1 MNSTNDDP
9 LSEIDA
15 TGSDDE
21 SIVNDEIEETEPDD
35 EYDDER
41 EGEQPDEEDE
51 EEQEDDIEDDDEVE
65 SKQEEQEDDSET
77 QFKPQNTPS
86 NVHPMMDSIPIPEPP
101 QISNGDDGDEYYDED
116 FSYEKFDN
124 EIRHSYI
131 EKYHPEIIQKNQDQI
146 MALTKI
152 MRDDNGVIVDENHRT
167 IPFLTKYEKTRIIG
181 LRIKQLNEGAKP
193 YINLQEVF
201 NTPKFL
207 DNFAIAEKEL
217 YAKKLPF
224 IVSRPVTKK
233 QVEYW
238 CLRDLELIH

>member
-1 MNSTNDDP
+1 MDPTIDEP
-9 LSEIDA
+9 LSEMDA
-15 TGSDDE
+15 DGSDDE
-21 SIVNDEIEETEPDD
+21 SVVVGDEIEETNQEDD
-35 EYDDER
+35 DDH

-51 EEQEDDIEDDDEVE
+51 EEQEEDDAADEDEVE
-65 SKQEEQEDDSET
+65 SKPDDEGNDSEI
-77 QFKPQNTPS
+77 QFKPQNPPA
-86 NVHPMMDSIPIPEPP
+86 NIHPMMDNIPIPEPP

-152 MRDDNGVIVDENHRT
+152 MRDDNGVITDDNHRT